1 MFCLIIVVHKW
12 EQYYNLW
19 SITNIT
25 LFTSIHLL
33 FLLSIIKD
41 YRCERII
48 MLVYYFQIS
57 WMVDWTEYLNE
68 LQILRNVKHA
78 STHHWIVC
86 ITCCMI
92 ASPSMSMI
100 SGAWKSITSR
110 TGGTN
115 LQPTELVNDCC
126 LQSCNQKYVSQ
137 IDISQLTLHGSHFD
151 WFSLLHQLCKYPY

>member
-48 MLVYYFQIS
+48 MFVYYLQIS
-57 WMVDWTEYLNE
+57 WMVDWTENLNK
-68 LQILRNVKHA
+68 LKISRNVKHA
-78 STHHWIVC
+78 STHNWIVC
-86 ITCCMI
+86 ITYCMT
-92 ASPSMSMI
+92 ASPSMSII
-100 SGAWKSITSR
+100 SGAWKSTTLQTR
-110 TGGTN
+110 VTT
-115 LQPTELVNDCC
+115 LQPTKLVDDCC
-126 LQSCNQKYVSQ
+126 LQSSNQKYVYQ
-137 IDISQLTLHGSHFD
+137 FDFSQLSLHGSHFD
-151 WFSLLHQLCKYPY
+151 WLPLLHQLYKYPY